1 MALKNQL
8 IMLECNIKF
17 SITIPAYKPNFLREC
32 VDSILA
38 QSYSNFELVIVNDAS
53 PYDLDSIIG
62 SYQDSRIRYYKN
74 EKGCG
79 ALHVVENWNKCLEL
93 TEGDYVIC
101 MGDDDKLLP
110 NCLMDYYQLIQKY
123 PDVELFHSMTEII
136 NEKSEVTDLQQP
148 RPIRESVL
156 SMIWWRWNGRE
167 QFIGDWLFKASSLKS
182 RGGYTYFDFAWCS
195 DDFSAIYAAL
205 EKGVVN
211 TQTPGF
217 QYRRNSLTITNDVS
231 NTNQKLA
238 CRIKSLELYKEILKV
253 EPEGALDSIYHKLLC
268 DNLYKFHYRFII
280 GDLAVELRHNHFKI
294 LSWLFERKQY
304 QISLTVLLKAFY
316 QSIR

>member
-1 MALKNQL
+1 MEEKL
-8 IMLECNIKF
+8 ISVIL
-17 SITIPAYKPNFLREC
+17 PAYNAEAYLKEAI
-32 VDSILA
+32 DSILV

-62 SYQDSRIRYYKN
+62 SYHDSRIRYYKN

-93 TEGDYVIC
+93 AEGDYVIC

-110 NCLMDYYQLIQKY
+110 NCLMDYYQLILNY

-136 NEKSEVTDLQQP
+136 NEKSEVMYLQQP
-148 RPIRESVL
+148 RPIWESAL

-167 QFIGDWLFKASSLKS
+167 QFIGDWLFKTSSLRS
-182 RGGYTYFDFAWCS
+182 RGGYAYFDFAWCS

-217 QYRRNSLTITNDVS
+217 QYRRNSLTITNNVS
-231 NTNQKLA
+231 NTKQKLA
-238 CRIKSLELYKEILKV
+238 CRIKSLELYKEILKRK
-253 EPEGALDSIYHKLLC
+253 PEGAVDVVYHKLLS
-268 DNLYKFHYRFII
+268 DNLYKFHDKFIAV
-280 GDLAVELRHNHFKI
+280 DLAAELRHNHFRVF
-294 LSWLFERKQY
+294 SWLFERKQY
-304 QISLTVLLKAFY
+304 HISLTVLFKAFY
-316 QSIR
+316 HSIR